1 MKELVNFI
9 PRTLSECKRL
19 LKELGD
25 NRDGYA
31 LADRYGNID
40 VLNAEEIKALS
51 DLLEAQIGEPATA
64 QEPKQDVNITTAPSL
79 SQEAPAYEALKPAAE
94 EAPAADSE
102 AQQPK
107 KPVSKKSAKK

>member
-40 VLNAEEIKALS
+40 VLNAEEIKALIA
-51 DLLEAQIGEPATA
+51 LLEAQIGAPA
-64 QEPKQDVNITTAPSL
+64 P
-79 SQEAPAYEALKPAAE
+79 EAPAGADPEDGALKPAAP
-94 EAPAADSE
+94 EAPEAESE

>member
-1 MKELVNFI
+1 MKELVTFI

-19 LKELGD
+19 LKELND

-40 VLNAEEIKALS
+40 VLNAEEIKALVA
-51 DLLEAQIGEPATA
+51 LLEAQIGESATA
-64 QEPKQDVNITTAPSL
+64 PEPKQDVNITTAPSL
-79 SQEAPAYEALKPAAE
+79 AQEAPADGALKPATE

-107 KPVSKKSAKK
+107 KSTKKSAKK